1 MRSCIAA
8 LAVLVCAAFAP
19 APRVE
24 YVLSPVLQG
33 GALTAVT
40 VQFSFRGDAD
50 GETSIRIPSSWASE
64 SELWRGI
71 EGLSASGAQI
81 VETGDAGERV
91 LRHRPNARVRVS
103 YRVIQDWDGEPTG
116 NGGNPYRPIVRPGY
130 YHLIGQTALVQPD
143 IDRATRVRVRALGFP
158 RNWSFAS
165 DLEHRGLTLDALDQ
179 SIIVGGDYRVITR
192 GPMRVAMRGAWA
204 FTDEALTDRIEAI
217 LAAQR
222 AFWGDRD
229 EPFLVTVTQLTPRD
243 ASSRSI
249 GGTGL
254 SDAFAFFATPNAEE
268 ATIARVLAH
277 EGQHTWVPRRIGG
290 LNEEDEA
297 SQYWLSEGFTDFY
310 TGRVMVRA
318 GLWTPEEF
326 AVDLNRMLRA
336 YSGSP
341 ARTETN
347 ARINGDF
354 WNDPDVRALPYQR
367 GRLLATIWD
376 QRLRANGAG
385 RDFDDVVLEMKRRSM
400 ADAMADRPQIYATDL
415 FVQVAPE
422 MGLALGGD
430 LQTYVEQGAAILL
443 PENAFTPCGRVTTR
457 QAPRFHRG
465 FDVEA
470 TTANNNVVTGLNPR
484 SPAYA
489 AGLRDG
495 MTILRRDSGEVG
507 NAEVEIVYA
516 VRDGDTER
524 TIRFM
529 PTTDETYTLQEFV
542 LESPLEG
549 ERLAQCRAVL
559 GGG

>member
-1 MRSCIAA
+1 MRLLLAA
-8 LAVLVCAAFAP
+8 LSIVLCAAFAP

-24 YVLSPVLQG
+24 YTLSPVMRD
-33 GALTAVT
+33 GALQAIAVEFT
-40 VQFSFRGDAD
+40 FRGDAD
-50 GETSIRIPSSWASE
+50 GETSITIPNEWASE

-71 EGLSASGAQI
+71 EGLAATGAQI
-81 VETGDAGERV
+81 IETGDPGERV
-91 LRHRPNARVRVS
+91 LRHRPNARVHVS

-130 YHLIGQTALVQPD
+130 YHLIGETALVQPD
-143 IDRATRVRVRALGFP
+143 IQQTTRVRVRARGFP
-158 RNWSFAS
+158 RGWSFAT
-165 DLEHRGLTLDALDQ
+165 DLEHRGLTLEALDQ
-179 SIIVGGDYRVITR
+179 SIIVGGDYRILTR

-204 FTDEALTDRIEAI
+204 FTDDALTDRIGEI
-217 LAAQR
+217 LTAQR
-222 AFWGDRD
+222 EFWGDRD

-290 LNEEDEA
+290 INEEDEA

-318 GLWTPEEF
+318 GLWTPTEF
-326 AVDLNRMLRA
+326 AADLNRMLRA
-336 YSGSP
+336 YGGSP

-347 ARINGDF
+347 ARINVDF
-354 WNDPDVRALPYQR
+354 WNDPDVRSLPYQR

-376 QRLRANGAG
+376 QRLRAAGAG
-385 RDFDDVVLEMKRRSM
+385 RDLDDVVLEMKRRSM
-400 ADAMADRPQIYATDL
+400 ADAMADRPQIYATEL
-415 FVQVAPE
+415 FASVAPE
-422 MGLALGGD
+422 MGLALGDD
-430 LQTYVEQGAAILL
+430 LQTYVEQGAAVLL
-443 PENAFTPCGRVTTR
+443 PEDAFAPCGRVTTR

-470 TTANNNVVTGLNPR
+470 TTANNNVITGLNPR

-495 MTILRRDSGEVG
+495 MTILRRDSGEIG
-507 NAEVEIVYA
+507 NAEIEIVYA
-516 VRDGDTER
+516 VRDGETER

-529 PTTDETYTLQEFV
+529 PTTEETYTLQEFV
-542 LESPLEG
+542 LDEPLEG
-549 ERLAQCRAVL
+549 DRLVQCRAVL
-559 GGG
+559 GGT

>member
-1 MRSCIAA
+1 MKRFIAA

-24 YVLSPVLQG
+24 YTLSPVMRD
-33 GALTAVT
+33 GALTAVA
-40 VQFSFRGDAD
+40 VHFSFRGDAD
-50 GETSIRIPSSWASE
+50 GETSIRLPDSWASE

-71 EGLSASGAQI
+71 EGLSASGAEI

-91 LRHRPNARVRVS
+91 LRHRPNARVRIS

-116 NGGNPYRPIVRPGY
+116 IGGNPYRPIVRSTY
-130 YHLIGQTALVQPD
+130 YHLIGETALITPD
-143 IDRATRVRVRALGFP
+143 LDAATRVSVRARGFP
-158 RNWSFAS
+158 RGWSFAS
-165 DLEHRGLTLDALDQ
+165 DLEHRGLTLEAVHQ
-179 SIIVGGDYRVITR
+179 SVLVGGDYRVLTR
-192 GPMRVAMRGAWA
+192 GPMRVAIRGAWA
-204 FTDEALTDRIEAI
+204 FTDEALTDRIGAI

-229 EPFLVTVTQLTPRD
+229 EPFLVTMTQLAQTAPGF
-243 ASSRSI
+243 RSL

-254 SDAFAFFATPNAEE
+254 ADAFAFFATPNAEE
-268 ATIARVLAH
+268 AAIARTLAH

-290 LNEEDEA
+290 ISEVDEA

-310 TGRVMVRA
+310 TGRVMVRS
-318 GLWTPEEF
+318 GLWTPQEF
-326 AVDLNRMLRA
+326 ASDLNRMLRA
-336 YSGSP
+336 YGGSP

-347 ARINGDF
+347 ARINVDF
-354 WNDPDVRALPYQR
+354 WNDPDVRSLPYQR

-376 QRLRANGAG
+376 HRLRAAGGG

-400 ADAMADRPQIYATDL
+400 AGAMAREPQVYATDL
-415 FVQVAPE
+415 FARVAPE
-422 MGLALGGD
+422 MGLALGDD
-430 LQTYVEQGAAILL
+430 LQTYVEQGAAVLL
-443 PENAFTPCGRVTTR
+443 PEDAFAPCGRVTTR
-457 QAPRFHRG
+457 EVTRFHRG

-470 TTANNNVVTGLNPR
+470 TTANNNVVTGLNPQ

-495 MTILRRDSGEVG
+495 MAILRREAGEVG
-507 NAEVEIVYA
+507 NADVEIVYI
-516 VRDGDTER
+516 VRDGDAER

-529 PTTDETYTLQEFV
+529 PRGTGSYTLQEFV
-542 LESPLEG
+542 LEAPLEG